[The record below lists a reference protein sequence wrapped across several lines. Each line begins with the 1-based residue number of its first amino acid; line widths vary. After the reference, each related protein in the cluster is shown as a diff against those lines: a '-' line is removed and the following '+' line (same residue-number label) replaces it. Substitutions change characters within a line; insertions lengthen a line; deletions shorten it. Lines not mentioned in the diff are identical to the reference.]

1 MMNRRIHAQEKN
13 IVEFTTLLAE
23 NRILIPSFQREFVWD
38 RDDIIKLW
46 ESIYRFYP
54 IGSILCWETDIRL
67 NIHRKIGGFIFENN
81 GVSPRDNARWVY
93 ILDGQQ
99 RATALLMPLLGGE
112 GKVKAESDFD
122 YSLYFD
128 AVTENFF
135 FAHELNRRKRKVNPA
150 FLIPLSQMIHDGNQ
164 ILERVL
170 PEPGRT
176 PMIEN
181 HIKQL
186 AHVFSNYNLS
196 LIHMEGFDIP
206 AVREIFERINREGKA
221 LSSMD
226 IMIAR
231 TFRNYECLVEEDF

>member
-1 MMNRRIHAQEKN
+1 MNRSIHAREKN
-13 IVEFTTLLAE
+13 LVEFTTLLAE
-23 NRILIPSFQREFVWD
+23 NRLLIPSFQREFVWD

-67 NIHRKIGGFIFENN
+67 NIHRKIGGFILEHN
-81 GVSPRDNARWVY
+81 GADPREDAKWVY

-99 RATALLMPLLGGE
+99 RATALLLPLLEGE
-112 GKVKAESDFD
+112 GRVKGEGDFD
-122 YSLYFD
+122 YSLFFD
-128 AVTENFF
+128 AVNENFF
-135 FAHELNRRKRKVNPA
+135 FAHELDRRKRKVNPA
-150 FLIPLSQMIHDGNQ
+150 FLIPLSRMIKGGG
-164 ILERVL
+164 EVVSRAM
-170 PEPGRT
+170 EESGGRRS
-176 PMIEN
+176 IEN
-181 HIKQL
+181 NIRQL
-186 AHVFSNYNLS
+186 VQIFSDYNLS

-231 TFRNYECLVEEDF
+231 TFRNYECLVEEDL

>member
-1 MMNRRIHAQEKN
+1 MMNRHVGVHEKK

-23 NRILIPSFQREFVWD
+23 NRLLIPSFQREFVWD
-38 RDDIIKLW
+38 QNGIIKLW

-67 NIHRKIGGFIFENN
+67 NIHRKIGGFIFNN
-81 GVSPRDNARWVY
+81 NEAASRKQTRWVY

-99 RATALLMPLLGGE
+99 RATALLMPLFK
-112 GKVKAESDFD
+112 GKGNVKTERDFD

-128 AVTENFF
+128 ATTENFF
-135 FAHELNRRKRKVNPA
+135 FVHEFNRRKRKVNPA
-150 FLIPLSQMIHDGNQ
+150 FLIPLRHMMHSAGQ

-170 PEPGRT
+170 REPGGS

-181 HIKQL
+181 NIRQL
-186 AHVFSNYNLS
+186 ANVFSNYNLS
-196 LIHMEGFDIP
+196 IICIRGFDIP

-226 IMIAR
+226 VMIAR
-231 TFRNYECLVEEDF
+231 TFQNYECLVEEDL

>member
-1 MMNRRIHAQEKN
+1 MMNRRIRAYEKK

-38 RDDIIKLW
+38 QNGIIKLW

-67 NIHRKIGGFIFENN
+67 NIHRKIGGFILNNN
-81 GVSPRDNARWVY
+81 GTALQKQTRWVY

-99 RATALLMPLLGGE
+99 RATALLIPLLGGKGNVRTE
-112 GKVKAESDFD
+112 RDFD
-122 YSLYFD
+122 YALYFD
-128 AVTENFF
+128 AINESFF
-135 FAHELNRRKRKVNPA
+135 FAHDLNRRKRKVNPA
-150 FLIPLSQMIHDGNQ
+150 FLIPLSHMIKGADEV
-164 ILERVL
+164 LERVL
-170 PEPGRT
+170 REPGGS
-176 PMIEN
+176 PMTEN

-186 AHVFSNYNLS
+186 AHVFLNYNLS

-206 AVREIFERINREGKA
+206 AVREIFERINREGKD

-226 IMIAR
+226 VMIAR
-231 TFRNYECLVEEDF
+231 TFQNYECLVEEDL

>member
-1 MMNRRIHAQEKN
+1 MMKRHVGVHEKK

-38 RDDIIKLW
+38 RDGIIKLW

-67 NIHRKIGGFIFENN
+67 NIHRKIGGFIFNNN
-81 GVSPRDNARWVY
+81 GAALPKQTRWVY

-99 RATALLMPLLGGE
+99 RATALLMPLLE
-112 GKVKAESDFD
+112 GKGNVRTERDFD

-128 AVTENFF
+128 ATTENFF
-135 FAHELNRRKRKVNPA
+135 FAHDLNRRKRKVNPA
-150 FLIPLSQMIHDGNQ
+150 FLIPLSHMIHGGSQ

-170 PEPGRT
+170 REPGGS

-226 IMIAR
+226 VMIAR
-231 TFRNYECLVEEDF
+231 TFQNYECLVEEDL

>member
-1 MMNRRIHAQEKN
+1 MKRSIHAGEKN

-23 NRILIPSFQREFVWD
+23 NKILIPSFQREFVWD
-38 RDDIIKLW
+38 RDDIIRLW
-46 ESIYRFYP
+46 QSIYRFYP

-67 NIHRKIGGFIFENN
+67 NIHRKMGGFILEEN
-81 GVSPRDNARWVY
+81 GADPREDARWVY

-99 RATALLMPLLGGE
+99 RATALLMPLLEGG
-112 GKVKAESDFD
+112 GRVKGEEDFD
-122 YSLYFD
+122 YSLFFD
-128 AVTENFF
+128 AVNEDFF
-135 FAHELNRRKRKVNPA
+135 FAHELNRRKREVDPA
-150 FLIPLSQMIHDGNQ
+150 FLIPLSRVMRGGRK
-164 ILERVL
+164 ILESMAK
-170 PEPGRT
+170 ESEAGRS
-176 PMIEN
+176 IEN
-181 HIKQL
+181 NIRQL
-186 AHVFSNYNLS
+186 VHVFSDYNVS